1 MSKRVKQLPNG
12 STYKLSVVIPTYN
25 EEDGI
30 AEILD
35 RTLGIQAAPEAV
47 GVEGPDKDL
56 RGLNWEARYG

>member
-12 STYKLSVVIPTYN
+12 STYKLSVVIPPYN

-35 RTLGIQAAPEAV
+35 RTLGIQVAPEAV
-47 GVEGPDKDL
+47 NVEGPDKDL